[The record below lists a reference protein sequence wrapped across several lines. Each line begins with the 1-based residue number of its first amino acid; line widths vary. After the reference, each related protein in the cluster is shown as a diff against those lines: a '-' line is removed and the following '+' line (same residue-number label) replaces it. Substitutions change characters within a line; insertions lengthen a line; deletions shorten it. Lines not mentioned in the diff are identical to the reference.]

1 MVQKNLERWY
11 ITNVAT
17 TWFPTTLRE
26 YGDQLHCIIQV
37 ALTRHAQDTNLVQ
50 ASNLGFKS
58 QVQKNRQKT
67 WIRLTMT
74 KHVLAGFNQVC

>member
-1 MVQKNLERWY
+1 M
-11 ITNVAT
+11 
-17 TWFPTTLRE
+17 RE

-58 QVQKNRQKT
+58 QVQKKVIQKT
-67 WIRLTMT
+67 
-74 KHVLAGFNQVC
+74 